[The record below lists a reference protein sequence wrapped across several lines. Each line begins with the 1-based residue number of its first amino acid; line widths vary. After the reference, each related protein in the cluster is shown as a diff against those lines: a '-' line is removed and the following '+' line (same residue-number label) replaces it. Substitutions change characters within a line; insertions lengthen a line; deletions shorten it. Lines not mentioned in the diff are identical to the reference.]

1 MQYLLQYE
9 RTKQFLNAV
18 LDAKKLSQKKIK
30 FIMIIHFNLF
40 SNNFP
45 SIIIHCLKSRMP

>member
-18 LDAKKLSQKKIK
+18 LDAKNNCHKRKS
-30 FIMIIHFNLF
+30 NL
-40 SNNFP
+40 
-45 SIIIHCLKSRMP
+45 L

>member
-18 LDAKKLSQKKIK
+18 LDAKKLS
-30 FIMIIHFNLF
+30 
-40 SNNFP
+40 
-45 SIIIHCLKSRMP
+45 